1 MPIYEYRCE
10 KCGEVFEAIVSLHS
24 NRDIGCRHC
33 GSKDTTKLISA
44 GVSMAPGSEK
54 SAGCSP
60 RGGFS

>member
-10 KCGEVFEAIVSLHS
+10 KCGKSFEAIVSLHHS
-24 NRDIGCRHC
+24 RDISCKHC

-44 GVSMAPGSEK
+44 GISLAPKSEK
-54 SAGCSP
+54 SPGCSP